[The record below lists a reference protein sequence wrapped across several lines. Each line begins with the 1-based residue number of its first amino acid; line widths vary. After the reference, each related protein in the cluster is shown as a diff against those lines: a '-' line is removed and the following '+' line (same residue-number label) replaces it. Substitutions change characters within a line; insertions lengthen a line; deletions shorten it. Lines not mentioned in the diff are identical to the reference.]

1 MCQSPTGE
9 DINKC
14 KVLIHNE
21 ITVKTWGKQLFP
33 FGTVYQRRKEKK
45 DTKGGTKEL
54 HHSSNYSLWQ
64 STLFMMLLEKQ
75 WSKTFMSHTNI
86 YIMQLKI
93 GYLSS

>member
-33 FGTVYQRRKEKK
+33 FGTVYQRRKEKRIPK
-45 DTKGGTKEL
+45 VVL
-54 HHSSNYSLWQ
+54 RNYITLVIILCGNQHCLWCC
-64 STLFMMLLEKQ
+64 
-75 WSKTFMSHTNI
+75 
-86 YIMQLKI
+86 
-93 GYLSS
+93 